1 MKFSLNF
8 VKEFIDLKESPQ
20 KVANLLTMAGLE
32 VEHIYRE
39 GHDWILETEVTSN
52 RPDWLSIVGI
62 AYELSALLRR
72 KLKVKIPRLIT
83 KPLLKEIDII
93 IEDKEGC
100 PIYLARLIKGVKVED
115 SPSWL
120 KHKIVACGINPVNNI
135 VDITNYCMIKW
146 GNPLHAFDFDKIE
159 GNVYVRRAK
168 KEEKFTGLDEKERIL
183 TEENLVISDERKIIA
198 LAGIIG
204 GKNTE
209 VDQNTKNI
217 LLEGAIF
224 SPVRIRRSRRAMGIE
239 TESSYRFERRVSWER
254 LKIASQEAVNL
265 ILSLG
270 GGKLYGCIEKG
281 RRPQKKT
288 RRIVISLPHLENYL
302 GERIPKQEVKTILTY
317 LGFQVEKVYKEKLC
331 LKPPSL
337 RMDVSYP
344 VDVYE
349 EVARI
354 YGYDRIK
361 PTLPFIPKQ
370 IYSSF
375 YQFKKVLR
383 DFLISLGIKEIIT
396 YSITSQSLLEELKE
410 KNFIKISNPLRQQEN
425 VLRPT
430 LLCGG
435 IEAVKHNLNQKAFSL
450 KFFEIANIYFKE
462 EKSYKEKANLA
473 IAFSGE
479 RNQAFYLKGV
489 VREVLRF
496 ANIKDYSWVPTEK
509 ANFTNAL
516 DIVKDSQSL
525 GFLGKIDS
533 RLKEKFD
540 LTEDLYFAQIDLE
553 KLWEKREPRYFS
565 PFSRFPVVFR
575 DISIALKEVKF
586 SQLEEII
593 KKEAGNYFKG
603 VEVIDIYQGKKIPP
617 QIFALTLRVY
627 YQAQDRTL
635 TSLEVDA
642 MHDRIRKILGEI
654 EGVILR

>member
-1 MKFSLNF
+1 MKFSLSF
-8 VKEFIDLKESPQ
+8 VKEFIGLKEPPQ
-20 KVANLLTMAGLE
+20 KIAELLTMAGLE
-32 VEHIYRE
+32 VGHIYRE
-39 GHDWILETEVTSN
+39 GNDWILETEVTSN

-72 KLKVKIPRLIT
+72 KLKIKIPRLMT

-93 IEDKEGC
+93 IQDEEGC
-100 PIYLARLIKGVKVED
+100 SVYLARLIKGVKVED

-120 KHKIVACGINPVNNI
+120 KQKIVGCGINPVNNI

-159 GNVYVRRAK
+159 GDVYVRRAK
-168 KEEKFTGLDEKERIL
+168 KREKFTGLDEKERVL
-183 TEENLVISDERKIIA
+183 TEENLVIADERKVIA

-209 VDQNTKNI
+209 VDGNTKNI

-224 SPVRIRRSRRAMGIE
+224 SPVRIRRSRRAVGTE

-254 LKIASQEAVNL
+254 LKVASQEAVNL
-265 ILSLG
+265 MLSLG
-270 GGKLYGCIEKG
+270 GGKLYGCIERG

-302 GERIPKQEVKTILTY
+302 GERIPKREVKTVLTY
-317 LGFQVEKVYKEKLC
+317 LGFQMEKVYKEKLY

-337 RMDVSYP
+337 RMDISSP
-344 VDVYE
+344 VDIYE

-370 IYSSF
+370 IYRSF
-375 YQFKKVLR
+375 YQFKKALR
-383 DFLISLGIKEIIT
+383 DFLTSLGIKEVIT

-410 KNFIKISNPLRQQEN
+410 KNFIRISNPLRQQEN

-430 LLCGG
+430 LLCGM
-435 IEAVKHNLNQKAFSL
+435 IEVVKYNLNQRASTL
-450 KFFEIANIYFKE
+450 KFFEIANVYFKE
-462 EKSYKEKANLA
+462 GNGYKEGANLA

-479 RNQAFYLKGV
+479 KNQVFYLKGV
-489 VREVLRF
+489 VEEIFRF
-496 ANIKDYSWVPTEK
+496 TNIGSYSWVPKERV
-509 ANFTNAL
+509 NFANAL
-516 DIVKDSQSL
+516 DIVKDNQPL
-525 GFLGKIDS
+525 GFLGKMNS

-540 LTEDLYFAQIDLE
+540 LTENLYFAQIDLE
-553 KLWEKREPRYFS
+553 KLWEKRGPRYFS
-565 PFSRFPVVFR
+565 PFSRFPAVFR
-575 DISIALKEVKF
+575 DISIALKEVRF

-593 KKEAGNYFKG
+593 KKEAGSYFKR
-603 VEVIDIYQGKKIPP
+603 VEVIDLYQGENIPP
-617 QIFALTLRVY
+617 QFFALTLRIY
-627 YQAQDRTL
+627 YQAPDRTL
-635 TSLEVDA
+635 TSIEVDD
-642 MHDRIRKILGEI
+642 MHNRIRKILGEM